1 MRDLSMYVFF
11 GLPLLLGVAIA
22 RAKLFADLK
31 FKGLLLACLGCFA
44 ISVSVFFATARTS
57 SETFGLAVIGLVI
70 FGIPI
75 QLVFTGIGFLVA
87 NFLLPKRSI
96 RFNLAT
102 AIVMMLLA
110 GGLLAINFRSRVSH
124 AQAIDERELYRYEQG
139 WPTCWREREIIIT
152 GGKIEPERIEIIQ
165 NQGWRVEET
174 VDAETGIRVEPGKT
188 LIVLDKIYRD
198 GIVEDAVYAAGIL
211 LIVGMVFQ
219 AWMSFVYNSASG
231 GTFPP
236 SPNQQQSTT
245 APASSLG
252 ENP

>member
-22 RAKLFADLK
+22 RAKVFADLK
-31 FKGLLLACLGCFA
+31 FKGLLLACLSCFA

-57 SETFGLAVIGLVI
+57 SESFGLAVIGLVI

-75 QLVFTGIGFLVA
+75 QLVFTGIGFLIA

-110 GGLLAINFRSRVSH
+110 GGLLAINFRSHMTS
-124 AQAIDERELYRYEQG
+124 AQSLGGRDFSDYEQG
-139 WPTCWREREIIIT
+139 WPKCWRMREI
-152 GGKIEPERIEIIQ
+152 RIVDGTLDPDQVELIK
-165 NQGWRVEET
+165 NRGLKVEET
-174 VDAETGIRVEPGKT
+174 QDAESGIRVEPGKT
-188 LIVLDKIYRD
+188 MIILDKIYRD
-198 GIVEDAVYAAGIL
+198 GIVEDVVYAAGIL
-211 LIVGMVFQ
+211 LVVGMVFQ
-219 AWMSFVYNSASG
+219 AWMSFVYDSASG

-236 SPNQQQSTT
+236 PPIQKQ
-245 APASSLG
+245 AAG